1 MTSTIDPSII
11 GQPPKRAR
19 RHVRSLTGYTPETD
33 ETGKEKWPR
42 GNEKVWKDGIPGLD
56 TDVPSITKSVVNH
69 VHTSLARQAYNL
81 DNLGAYQAAALSV
94 RDNLLVNWNETQLHY
109 SRKAP
114 KRAYYLSLEFLM
126 GRTLDNAL
134 LNLGLKDKY
143 AEGMDQL
150 GFNLEDM
157 LDQER
162 DAGLG
167 NGGLGRLA
175 ACYLD
180 SSASQELPVWGY
192 GLRYKYGK
200 LSQLEAP
207 DPWLEH
213 DNPWELPRLDV
224 TYQIRFY
231 GHSERLEGGKA
242 IWSGGQEVLAMA
254 YDVMIPG
261 YDTKNTNN
269 LRLWESKPKRGFDL
283 NSFNAGDYE
292 RAVES
297 SNSAAAITA
306 VLYPNDHTSFGKE
319 LRLKQQY
326 FWTAASLADIMR
338 RFKNTDKPMSE
349 FPEFVAIQLNDT
361 HPTLAIPELMRIL
374 LDEEDLSW
382 DASWNIVV
390 NTFFFTNHTSVVLPL
405 TLRHDIDLFAS
416 IAQEALERWPVPLM
430 QHLLPR
436 HMQIIFDIVCAL
448 TPVSTSADCC
458 KQAVER
464 KFPGD
469 RGKLA
474 RMSLIEALSIVNAIL
489 KCLSRGIPAV
499 REDVQFGLR
508 CVKLSHNRNVTGSR
522 KVNGVA
528 EVCDTITF
536 KRGDSVDTS
545 QLHSELVR
553 MTIMKD
559 FVDYYGV
566 SNNTPSLARSGR
578 ILSIKGSNCNPG
590 LSKLISETLKLPK
603 AAFLKDLYKLEG
615 LLEHVENTSFQKKWA
630 VVKLVNKERLA
641 HYVET
646 TLGIKVNTHAMFDVQ
661 IKRQTLNIMGVI
673 HRYLTLK
680 SMTPAE
686 RKKVNPKVVFFAGKA
701 APGYYIAKLTIR
713 LIVNVARIIN
723 VDPDTKDLLSL
734 FFLPDYSVSL
744 AEILIPASDISQHI
758 STAGTEASG
767 TSNMKFC
774 LNGGLLLGTVDGANI
789 EIAEEVG
796 ESNVFFFGH
805 LTPAVEDL
813 RYQHMYHPIPVEQ
826 KCPALATVINEVS
839 AGRFGDG
846 AVYEPLLNTIRQND
860 YYLLTEDFDS
870 YIQALKMVDDA
881 YQDRTEWIKKSIRTT
896 AKMGKFSSDRAIQ
909 DYAQEYWNIES
920 TKLT

>member
-1 MTSTIDPSII
+1 MTSTIDPKII
-11 GQPPKRAR
+11 GQPPKRR
-19 RHVRSLTGYTPETD
+19 RHVRTLTGYTAERD
-33 ETGKEKWPR
+33 ETGKEKWPI
-42 GNEKVWKDGIPGLD
+42 GDEQTWKAGMRGLD

-69 VHTSLARQAYNL
+69 VQTSLARQPYNV
-81 DNLGAYQAAALSV
+81 DALGAYQAAALSV
-94 RDNLLVNWNETQLHY
+94 RDNLILNWNETQLHY
-109 SRKAP
+109 TRKEP

-134 LNLGLKDKY
+134 LNLGLKQQY
-143 AEGMDQL
+143 AEGVNKL
-150 GFNLEDM
+150 GFNLEDI
-157 LDQER
+157 LEQER
-162 DAGLG
+162 DAALG

-192 GLRYKYGK
+192 GLRYKYGIFQQ
-200 LSQLEAP
+200 LIAPDGSQLEAP
-207 DPWLEH
+207 DPWLEN

-224 TYQIRFY
+224 TYDIRFY
-231 GHSERLEGGKA
+231 GHSERLEGGRA
-242 IWSGGQEVLAMA
+242 IWSGGQEVVAMA
-254 YDVMIPG
+254 YDTMIPG
-261 YDTKNTNN
+261 YATKSTNN

-283 NSFNAGDYE
+283 QSFNAGDYE

-306 VLYPNDHTSFGKE
+306 VLYPNDHTTFGKE

-326 FWTAASLADIMR
+326 FWTAASLADILR
-338 RFKNTDKPMSE
+338 RFKNLDKPINE
-349 FPEFVAIQLNDT
+349 LPDYVAIQLNDT

-374 LDEEDLSW
+374 VDEEDLPW
-382 DASWNIVV
+382 DKAWNIVT
-390 NTFFFTNHTSVVLPL
+390 NTFFFTNHTVLP
-405 TLRHDIDLFAS
+405 
-416 IAQEALERWPVPLM
+416 EALEKWGVPLM
-430 QHLLPR
+430 TSLLPR
-436 HMQIIFDIVCAL
+436 HMQIIYDIVRVNL
-448 TPVSTSADCC
+448 LFFL
-458 KQAVER
+458 QAVEK

-469 RGKLA
+469 REKLA
-474 RMSLIEALSIVNAIL
+474 RMSLIEE
-489 KCLSRGIPAV
+489 GFPQQV
-499 REDVQFGLR
+499 RMANLA
-508 CVKLSHNRNVTGSR
+508 CIGSR

-528 EVCDTITF
+528 E
-536 KRGDSVDTS
+536 
-545 QLHSELVR
+545 LHSELVR
-553 MTIMKD
+553 ITIMKD
-559 FVDYYGV
+559 FVDFYGV
-566 SNNTPSLARSGR
+566 SKFANVTNGITPRRWLDQ
-578 ILSIKGSNCNPG
+578 CNPG
-590 LSKLISETLKLPK
+590 LSSLISETLKLSK
-603 AAFLKDLYKLEG
+603 AVFLKDLYKLEG
-615 LLEHVENTSFQKKWA
+615 LLKFADDPSFQKKWA
-630 VVKLVNKERLA
+630 VVKQSNKERLA

-646 TLGIKVNTHAMFDVQ
+646 TLGLKINTQAMFDVQ

-673 HRYLTLK
+673 HRYLTIK
-680 SMTPAE
+680 DMTPAE

-713 LIVNVARIIN
+713 LIVNAARIIN
-723 VDPDTKDLLSL
+723 ADPETKDLLQL
-734 FFLPDYSVSL
+734 YFLPDYSVSL
-744 AEILIPASDISQHI
+744 AEVLIPASDISQHI

-774 LNGGLLLGTVDGANI
+774 LNGGLLVGTVDGANI

-796 ESNVFFFGH
+796 ENNVFFFGH

-826 KCPALATVINEVS
+826 KCPPLARVLKEVS
-839 AGRFGDG
+839 SGHFGDG

-870 YIQALKMVDDA
+870 YIQALKLVDEA

-920 TKLT
+920 TSPK